1 LTPAPEAAAGF
12 FCAVTGRD
20 PLEKSLT
27 RDGIRLAKML
37 DRSTPAQGQ
46 VAPVSCFRPVM
57 SCYPR
62 AAAVTPNASEAA
74 PISYFHP
81 VGYGGN
87 ADAGLYPRV
96 LFLPVIYRERS
107 SAKTGDRTTL
117 ELLLQKYSLK
127 HCEPTV
133 WSY

>member
-62 AAAVTPNASEAA
+62 AAAVTK
-74 PISYFHP
+74 
-81 VGYGGN
+81 
-87 ADAGLYPRV
+87 
-96 LFLPVIYRERS
+96 RERGCAHFLFS
-107 SAKTGDRTTL
+107 SGGLRGECGRWVVPARPVFACYLQGAFIGKTGDRTTL

-127 HCEPTV
+127 HCEPTP
-133 WSY
+133 WSF